1 MSELNLNP
9 ALLPERPASVLT
21 GLPGLPGTPRPGPGF
36 PVTGAPPATP
46 FADLI
51 AGFLQ
56 GTQPTAPAV
65 LAPLTEFSLADAPPA
80 SGVGPCDPLALL
92 ALPGSTTPPPAVAVT
107 LTVAGSAAGST
118 TGNALPSA
126 GQSLPVAERETTPV
140 AGRPA
145 TPGTTLAT
153 TPGTTLAPEAS
164 PRISLADLALTRLVD
179 PAPVPAP
186 AVPPIAA
193 AGGRLATL
201 KGTGPEK
208 SAGPSPG
215 LPVTLLP
222 AVGTPGQAPG
232 LDNAPALR
240 LSAADLLRNALPPGV
255 GIELPGTSLGPHI
268 AAFASGGDSATGLA
282 VTSTV
287 TGSGGPDA
295 GSTALLGR
303 LGTTTLPP
311 LQPLGNHASFA
322 GGLADRL
329 LNLGGVGSHT
339 ARLQLHPE
347 SLGKLDVEIQIEDGS
362 AQVWFGTSTSQARE
376 AIEASLPRLKELF
389 ADQGIALTRTQ
400 VDSGGGQMGN
410 PGAFQQRQAP
420 GSNPFAPELTG
431 WAAARGEPSSP
442 ASPMAARGPSTRL
455 VDVWA

>member
-9 ALLPERPASVLT
+9 ALLPERPASVPN
-21 GLPGLPGTPRPGPGF
+21 GLPGVPGTARPGPGF
-36 PVTGAPPATP
+36 PATGAPPATP

-65 LAPLTEFSLADAPPA
+65 VAPLTEFSLAEVPPE
-80 SGVGPCDPLALL
+80 SPVVPSDPPALL
-92 ALPGSTTPPPAVAVT
+92 ALTGSATPTPAVAGALSV
-107 LTVAGSAAGST
+107 SGST
-118 TGNALPSA
+118 TGKALPSA
-126 GQSLPVAERETTPV
+126 GQSLPVAERETPPV
-140 AGRPA
+140 AGRS
-145 TPGTTLAT
+145 AT
-153 TPGTTLAPEAS
+153 TGTTLAPEAS
-164 PRISLADLALTRLVD
+164 ARISLADLALTRLVD

-186 AVPPIAA
+186 AIPAIAA
-193 AGGRLATL
+193 AGGRPAAL

-222 AVGTPGQAPG
+222 ALGTPGQVPG

-255 GIELPGTSLGPHI
+255 GIELPGTSPGPQI
-268 AAFASGGDSATGLA
+268 AAFASGSNSTTGLA
-282 VTSTV
+282 GTATV

-295 GSTALLGR
+295 GSAALLSR

-329 LNLGGVGSHT
+329 LNLGGAGSHT

-389 ADQGIALTRTQ
+389 ADQGIALTRTH
-400 VDSGGGQMGN
+400 VDSGSGQMGN

-442 ASPMAARGPSTRL
+442 ASPLAARGPSTRL

>member
-9 ALLPERPASVLT
+9 ALLPERPAGVPT
-21 GLPGLPGTPRPGPGF
+21 GLPSVPGTARPSPGI
-36 PVTGAPPATP
+36 PAPGATPATP

-56 GTQPTAPAV
+56 GTQPPAPAV
-65 LAPLTEFSLADAPPA
+65 PAPLTEFTLAEAPPESA
-80 SGVGPCDPLALL
+80 VAPTDPRALS
-92 ALPGSTTPPPAVAVT
+92 ALPGSATPLPAVAVISS
-107 LTVAGSAAGST
+107 VAGGTSGK
-118 TGNALPSA
+118 ALPST
-126 GQSLPVAERETTPV
+126 GESLPVADQAATPV
-140 AGRPA
+140 PGKPA
-145 TPGTTLAT
+145 SPGTT
-153 TPGTTLAPEAS
+153 PPPEAS

-179 PAPVPAP
+179 PAPAP
-186 AVPPIAA
+186 AQALTAAA
-193 AGGRLATL
+193 AGGGRPVAA
-201 KGTGPEK
+201 KGPAAEK

-222 AVGTPGQAPG
+222 AAVPLGQAAG
-232 LDNAPALR
+232 LDNSPTLR
-240 LSAADLLRNALPPGV
+240 LSAADLLRNALPPGA
-255 GIELPGTSLGPHI
+255 GIDLSGTSLGQQI
-268 AAFASGGDSATGLA
+268 AAFAAGGDSATGLSG
-282 VTSTV
+282 TSPLS
-287 TGSGGPDA
+287 GSGGPDA
-295 GSTALLGR
+295 GSAALLSR

-329 LNLGGVGSHT
+329 LTLGGAGSHT

-400 VDSGGGQMGN
+400 VDSGSGQLGN
-410 PGAFQQRQAP
+410 PNADQQRPTP
-420 GSNPFAPELTG
+420 GGSPFTPDLPGRAT
-431 WAAARGEPSSP
+431 ARGEPSSL
-442 ASPMAARGPSTRL
+442 ASPLTARGPSTRL